1 MKKLLKVPFLCLL
14 VLTAAVAA
22 PFVWQEIG
30 LLPRLPS
37 LQAFAP
43 MPELREPELPAVPE
57 TPAPPETPPAAEPPV
72 APETPETPQPSPP
85 VSRPNQPHKEPSR
98 PGMEEALEEASKPK
112 KPEDPFLNALFIG
125 DSRTVGIR
133 KYAGIEGADFF
144 ATTGMSVYQMFSDKT
159 DVGDLTKIDLATL
172 LGQKTYD
179 RIFIMLGI
187 NELGYNFDRTVQTF
201 GQAVETLR
209 ALQPQAYIH
218 VQANLHVSK
227 AKSDGDKLYNNDN
240 INRLN
245 AALAGLA
252 DGEQVFFLDVNPAFD
267 DENGCLQGDL
277 TWDGVHLLSKH
288 YSIWA
293 DWLRE
298 NTPA

>member
-1 MKKLLKVPFLCLL
+1 MKKLFRYPFLFLL
-14 VLTAAVAA
+14 VLTAALAA

-30 LLPRLPS
+30 LLPAFPARQASVDLPQIAEPVPPQPAETPEP
-37 LQAFAP
+37 QAP
-43 MPELREPELPAVPE
+43 VLPEQ
-57 TPAPPETPPAAEPPV
+57 PAPPV
-72 APETPETPQPSPP
+72 DRPS
-85 VSRPNQPHKEPSR
+85 RPHKEPSR
-98 PGMEEALEEASKPK
+98 PGMEEALEEAAKPK

-144 ATTGMSVYQMFSDKT
+144 ATTGMSVYEMFTDTT
-159 DVGDLTKIDLATL
+159 DVGELKKIDLNTL
-172 LGQKTYD
+172 LAQKTYD

-187 NELGYNFDRTVQTF
+187 NELGYNFDRTVKTY
-201 GQAVETLR
+201 GEAVAALQ
-209 ALQPQAYIH
+209 ALQPEAYIH

-227 AKSDGDKLYNNDN
+227 SKSEGDKLYTNAN
-240 INRLN
+240 IDRLN
-245 AALAGLA
+245 GQLARLS
-252 DGEQVFFLDVNPAFD
+252 DGKKVFYLDVNPVFD
-267 DENGCLQGDL
+267 DEFGCLQEDL

-288 YSIWA
+288 YTLWA